1 MLGRTTAVTSSV
13 GSGVTRTNII
23 VKAKRSISPTSTL
36 RNMASCLIAFASGV
50 CQRLG
55 GEPVGIASLQ
65 GPFREGRKFYRG
77 GSQQIPGSSTVV
89 HSAVTVTIECGTPH
103 SYTVPNT
110 GVGPITVN

>member
-1 MLGRTTAVTSSV
+1 MLGRTTAGTSSV

-36 RNMASCLIAFASGV
+36 RNMASCLIAFASEV

-55 GEPVGIASLQ
+55 GEP
-65 GPFREGRKFYRG
+65 GRNGHPSGRG